1 MSVFHFKHFKV
12 TQANSSMKVGTDA
25 MLLGALVDAA
35 NPTSILD
42 IGTGTGVLA
51 LMMAQKFPNSRIT
64 AIEVDAHALIDC
76 QVNFTSSRW
85 SDRLNVV
92 AIDFLQFSTAETFD
106 LIVSN
111 PPFFEDSLKNPN
123 ESKSRARHMD
133 ALPIDQL
140 FKRVAALLND
150 EGAFWVILPREI
162 ADKSIQLAERCDLFL
177 VRMIEIE
184 GKPGNLIRKVIQFS
198 RSKNFPT
205 RSTSFC
211 VRDEEGRY
219 TEGYKVLT
227 NQFHNKSL

>member
-1 MSVFHFKHFKV
+1 MSVFHFKHFNV

-25 MLLGALVDAA
+25 MLLGALVDAP
-35 NPTSILD
+35 NPRSVLD
-42 IGTGTGVLA
+42 IGTGTGVLS

-64 AIEVDAHALIDC
+64 AIEVDENALIDC
-76 QVNFTSSRW
+76 QVNFTSSSW
-85 SDRLNVV
+85 SDRLSVV

-133 ALPIDQL
+133 ALPIDEL
-140 FKRVAALLND
+140 IKKSATLLSN
-150 EGAFWVILPREI
+150 EGTLWLILPREI
-162 ADKSIQLAERCDLFL
+162 ADKSIQLAEMCDLFPL
-177 VRMIEIE
+177 RIVEIE
-184 GKPGNLIRKVIQFS
+184 GKPGSFIRKVIQFS
-198 RSKNFPT
+198 RSKSLPT

-211 VRDEEGRY
+211 VRDEKGKY
-219 TEGYKVLT
+219 TEEYKVLT